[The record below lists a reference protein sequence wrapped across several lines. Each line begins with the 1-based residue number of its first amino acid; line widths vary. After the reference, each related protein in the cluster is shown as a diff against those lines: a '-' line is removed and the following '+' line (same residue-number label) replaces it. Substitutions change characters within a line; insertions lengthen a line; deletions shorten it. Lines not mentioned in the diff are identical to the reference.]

1 MRAERETGREMDR
14 SRGVVAA
21 CGRLEKSLPEL
32 RSKQPN
38 VVRLLVPANARNF
51 PHAVGAPALAG
62 SLLGRPADV
71 RFRDEA
77 ENICLHGVFRI
88 LTQRGPARGLPH
100 GPAGPV
106 SIVDWPKA
114 AALSKK

>member
-1 MRAERETGREMDR
+1 MRTESEKGREVGR

-38 VVRLLVPANARNF
+38 VARLLVPANARNF
-51 PHAVGAPALAG
+51 PHAVRAPALAG

-71 RFRDEA
+71 RFGDEA
-77 ENICLHGVFRI
+77 ENS
-88 LTQRGPARGLPH
+88 ARTEYF
-100 GPAGPV
+100 AF
-106 SIVDWPKA
+106 
-114 AALSKK
+114 